1 DDKSKEEALAELM
14 TMLVEY
20 REQGLDEV
28 GPRHF
33 QPSGKEGRIGK
44 SRGWISERLCELAD
58 DGIHLEETETA
69 GTYKLLYPA

>member
-33 QPSGKEGRIGK
+33 QPSGKEGRIGT